1 LSPARLYFAAK
12 QNKAVQIVLHGQ
24 DGATE
29 KEVKSG
35 IESVRIKK
43 KLKLAEQI
51 EFYRM
56 AEGKSIQMLHVGP
69 FSAELI
75 SLARIAEFSETNG
88 LEQNGIHHE
97 IYLSDFRKTIPEKL
111 RTILREPV
119 K

>member
-1 LSPARLYFAAK
+1 M
-12 QNKAVQIVLHGQ
+12 
-24 DGATE
+24 
-29 KEVKSG
+29 
-35 IESVRIKK
+35 
-43 KLKLAEQI
+43 KLAEQI